1 MPSIV
6 FLHGRESGPG
16 GTKATW
22 LATNYGAVTPPLP
35 SLGEVTDALPAAREA
50 LAAHAPSLVV
60 ASSFGGA
67 VAVALLREGTLR
79 APVVLIAP
87 AAKKLGVENEL
98 PAGTRAILLHGS
110 ADDIVPVGDSVALTA
125 TGGDGVQLQI
135 VDGGDHRLNATLADG
150 TLARAIDALL
160 AEGAR

>member
-35 SLGEVTDALPAAREA
+35 SLGEVADALPVAREA
-50 LAAHAPSLVV
+50 LAAQAPSLVV

-135 VDGGDHRLNATLADG
+135 VEGGDHRLNATLADG

-160 AEGAR
+160 PEGAR

>member
-35 SLGEVTDALPAAREA
+35 SLGEVADALPVAREA
-50 LAAHAPSLVV
+50 LAAQAPSLVV

-87 AAKKLGVENEL
+87 AAKKLGVENDL

-135 VDGGDHRLNATLADG
+135 VEGGDHRLNATLADG

>member
-1 MPSIV
+1 MTPIV

-22 LATNYGAVTPPLP
+22 LAERYGAVTPSLP
-35 SLGEVTDALPAAREA
+35 SLGEVADALPAAREA
-50 LAAHAPSLVV
+50 LAAHAPGLVV

-87 AAKKLGVENEL
+87 AAHKLGVENEL
-98 PAGTRAILLHGS
+98 PAGTRAVLLHGS
-110 ADDIVPVGDSVALTA
+110 ADDVVPVEDSVALA
-125 TGGDGVQLQI
+125 RSGGGNVRLE
-135 VDGGDHRLNATLADG
+135 VVEGGDHRLNLVLQDG
-150 TLARAIDALL
+150 TLARVIDALL
-160 AEGAR
+160 AQEPA